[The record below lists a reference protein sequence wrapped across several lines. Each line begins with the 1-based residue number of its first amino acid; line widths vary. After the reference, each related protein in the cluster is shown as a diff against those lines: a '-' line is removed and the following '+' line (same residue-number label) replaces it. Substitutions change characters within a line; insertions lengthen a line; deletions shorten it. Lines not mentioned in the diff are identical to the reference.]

1 MCDENAKWVIFG
13 KKSEGCEFSCTEHL
27 SEMVTDDTT
36 EIQSLDGRLEAQIET
51 CGYITDDEYRDL
63 IREQHQRKSGG
74 KMYDVMFE
82 HMLASFL
89 HIGPYD
95 MDTIAALA
103 QARHDMACRDC
114 AKAGNDSE
122 AQSTIVHDYA
132 CSFREMTEKEIEDL
146 KRAVAALT
154 AMHM

>member
-1 MCDENAKWVIFG
+1 MCD
-13 KKSEGCEFSCTEHL
+13 KKAEWAIYGSEAPIEPTYSCLEHL
-27 SEMVTDDTT
+27 QEMIAYDTVKIDIYAIP
-36 EIQSLDGRLEAQIET
+36 EREV
-51 CGYITDDEYRDL
+51 CCYITDDEYRDL
-63 IREQHQRKSGG
+63 IREQNQRKNGG